1 MEDRLNKF
9 VCVVDQGGFG
19 KAADFLH
26 ISQPAL
32 TTAIKKLEK
41 ELGMVLLIR
50 SNRKITLTRAGEEVY
65 QTSKNINGELK
76 NLTQRLARLNLEKPK
91 ITIGMIDSIAN
102 TLFEEGTDFEKF
114 NQLADIY
121 LTVNTSKQLISAVAR
136 GELQA
141 AIAVCPS
148 EGLPTTLTGRYLGD
162 EPLIMVVHPSL
173 KAEYKKQV
181 KAKKLKNFLSYNIS
195 SQTRKVIE
203 NFLTKQQIEYEAI
216 FHSTSPEVMLRMV
229 FARQGAAV
237 LPYVMV
243 RRALTKDKLSNL
255 SPEIKVISRPIYLI
269 HHRNFQLMPEA
280 QSALSSAG
288 HILEKLMNSAKS

>member
-9 VCVVDQGGFG
+9 VCVVDHGGFG

-41 ELGMVLLIR
+41 ELGMALLIR
-50 SNRKITLTRAGEEVY
+50 SNRRIILTRAGEEVY
-65 QTSKNINGELK
+65 KTSKDISSELK
-76 NLTQRLARLNLEKPK
+76 NLTQRLARLKLEKPK
-91 ITIGMIDSIAN
+91 IKIGMIDSVAN

-114 NQLADIY
+114 NKLADIY
-121 LTVNTSKQLISAVAR
+121 LTVNTSKQLIGAVAR
-136 GELQA
+136 GDLQA

-148 EGLPTTLTGRYLGD
+148 DGLPPTLTSRYLGN
-162 EPLIMVVHPSL
+162 EPLIMVVHPDL
-173 KAEYKKQV
+173 KAEYKKQI
-181 KAKKLKNFLSYNIS
+181 KAKKLKNFLSYNMS
-195 SQTRKVIE
+195 SQSRKVIE
-203 NFLTKQQIEYEAI
+203 NFLAKQQIEYEAI

-229 FARQGAAV
+229 FARQGVAV

-243 RRALTKDKLSNL
+243 RRALAKGKLSGL
-255 SPEIKVISRPIYLI
+255 SPQIKVISRPIHLI

-280 QSALSSAG
+280 QVALSSAG